1 MADLTTL
8 GVTFHYGV
16 ETAKGTKPTA
26 FTWLK
31 RCSSIGGISLDTEQI
46 DVSALEDFIAQYAS
60 GRQDTGGTWDVTFNL
75 NADVITALKKL
86 MTDAA
91 TGKPKG
97 FRVWFEVVFPDL
109 EDAFFVIADPGKNI
123 PLSDIGQ
130 NEAATIPLSLIIQEY
145 KGLDTKVVS
154 EELTQ
159 ALDTAKAVADST
171 GAMALS

>member
-16 ETAKGTKPTA
+16 ETVAGTKPTS

-31 RCSSIGGISLDTEQI
+31 RCNSIGGISLDTEQI
-46 DVSALEDFIAQYAS
+46 DVSALEDYITQYAS
-60 GRQDTGGTWDVTFNL
+60 GRQDTGGTWEVTFNL
-75 NADVITALKKL
+75 SKDVITALKKL

-91 TGKPKG
+91 TGKTKG
-97 FRVWFEVVFPDL
+97 FRTWFEVVFPELD
-109 EDAFFVIADPGKNI
+109 DAFFVIADPGKNI

-130 NEAATIPLSLIIQEY
+130 NEAATIPLTLIIQEY

-154 EELTQ
+154 DVSLTEMN
-159 ALDTAKAVADST
+159 ALKAVADST
-171 GAMALS
+171 GSMTLN

>member
-46 DVSALEDFIAQYAS
+46 DVSALEDFI
-60 GRQDTGGTWDVTFNL
+60 TP
-75 NADVITALKKL
+75 LKKL
-86 MTDAA
+86 MTDTA
-91 TGKPKG
+91 TGKTKG

-154 EELTQ
+154 EELAQ